1 MGICEHCKVLKC
13 FPCQVIKSA
22 RVMKKAVGHL
32 IPFMEKEKEE
42 MLKAL
47 VKEEGRV
54 INKKVATDGSM
65 ILSFVHSSAHFGIL
79 LGLLHGNCSHSNCE
93 R

>member
-1 MGICEHCKVLKC
+1 
-13 FPCQVIKSA
+13 
-22 RVMKKAVGHL
+22 MKKAVGHL

-54 INKKVATDGSM
+54 IDRKVSTEGSM
-65 ILSFVHSSAHFGIL
+65 LLSFVHSSAHFGVL
-79 LGLLHGNCSHSNCE
+79 LGLLHRYCSHSNCE